1 MQSVLNKKY
10 IFNVINYNTQ
20 ISRKKIILRYTSSK
34 NHQAFMKT
42 HVISN
47 YIEHLNND
55 INMVNI
61 SMDNDDTEYQCK
73 YIHYFRLI
81 LIIVLIIFMFTG
93 PKEDDKDKI

>member
-1 MQSVLNKKY
+1 MQSVLNKSH
-10 IFNVINYNTQ
+10 ILNVINFNTQ
-20 ISRKKIILRYTSSK
+20 ISRTKIILRYTSSK

-47 YIEHLNND
+47 YIENLNND

-61 SMDNDDTEYQCK
+61 SMDNDDIEYQCK

-81 LIIVLIIFMFTG
+81 LIIVLIIFMFSG
-93 PKEDDKDKI
+93 SKEDYKDKI